1 MVADILSTD
10 LTTQYVIGPTTF
22 VTLMP
27 GVSLAVEATTDPGFL
42 ASHDQSCTLT
52 VLGTVVTFGTSAQI
66 GATATAT
73 ALAAVTVG
81 DTGLVQSLTGYGIEM
96 RRSGSVI
103 DNDGT
108 ISGGNAGVRYAAGVI
123 GADLTNSGTISSLLG
138 SGIAVIGAAGGGT
151 PDLFTFVNSGRIE
164 AALQGISVASESL
177 DLTNHGEIIG
187 FGTGVALSDDP
198 SLENRL
204 TLVNTGLIQGATVA
218 VDATGHDDRVTNI
231 GTLLGAVALGEGANL
246 FDNSGTLHGDVTAGS
261 GADAFTNVGLVTG
274 GVALGEGAN
283 LFDN

>member
-138 SGIAVIGAAGGGT
+138 SGIAVIGAAGGSLQSASRTMMVRQAPADKITEAFGLYALAGKATSFLAPFLVGT
-151 PDLFTFVNSGRIE
+151 VT
-164 AALQGISVASESL
+164 AATALLLMKQKPP
-177 DLTNHGEIIG
+177 
-187 FGTGVALSDDP
+187 ALSV
-198 SLENRL
+198 E
-204 TLVNTGLIQGATVA
+204 A
-218 VDATGHDDRVTNI
+218 
-231 GTLLGAVALGEGANL
+231 
-246 FDNSGTLHGDVTAGS
+246 
-261 GADAFTNVGLVTG
+261 
-274 GVALGEGAN
+274 
-283 LFDN
+283 